1 MFCVP
6 ALCAAEPFRRKALPI
21 ARLRDPF
28 DDARVALVGARGP
41 VTSQALGEYKM
52 LTKAPVLRIAA
63 PLVAAAGAAIALAQA
78 APPRPTSPE
87 LEALNPPVPADLVLS
102 DERRVPAEQKA
113 AAYEVRGWSAPKT
126 SWGHP
131 SLEGTWSTDDMRGI
145 PFDRPAAL
153 GMEEFLD
160 KPQFIE
166 RAKRQ
171 QAGSDHA
178 ANVQTFHRV
187 AYGSRVFGFSSLVVD
202 PPNGRTPA
210 LTDEGRARAAAAAGT
225 GSFGPGPFDT
235 FEDFSLYDR
244 CIARGLSAGM
254 TAVLYGNGIVIAQS
268 PDAVTITYEMV
279 HETRVIALDG
289 RPHLQNGVTQY
300 NGNSRGRWD
309 GDTLVVETS
318 GFTDKTSVGS
328 GAPNSTSLRT
338 TERIRRVDPQMI
350 EYRITIDDPATYTA
364 PFTVRAMWTV
374 QPGYEAYEYSCHEGN
389 FAVGGGLSGERA
401 YEREVEEA
409 RAKGL
414 PLPRRASMAE
424 IYGAPA
430 EGAEVFDVNQG
441 E

>member
-1 MFCVP
+1 MSIETTV
-6 ALCAAEPFRRKALPI
+6 I
-21 ARLRDPF
+21 RL
-28 DDARVALVGARGP
+28 A
-41 VTSQALGEYKM
+41 
-52 LTKAPVLRIAA
+52 VLF
-63 PLVAAAGAAIALAQA
+63 VAAAGPTSAFAQA
-78 APPRPTSPE
+78 APPRASSPE
-87 LEALNPPVPADLVLS
+87 LEALNPPVPAGLILS
-102 DERRVPAEQKA
+102 EERRVPAEQRA
-113 AAYEVRGWSAPKT
+113 AAYVERRWAAPKT

-131 SLEGTWSTDDMRGI
+131 HLEGTWSTDDMRGI
-145 PFDRPAAL
+145 PFDRPEAL
-153 GMEEFLD
+153 GTQEFLGERE
-160 KPQFIE
+160 FVE

-171 QAGSDHA
+171 QAGSEHA

-210 LTDEGRARAAAAAGT
+210 LTADGRARAAAAAGS

-268 PDAVTITYEMV
+268 PDSVTITYEMV
-279 HETRVIALDG
+279 HETRVIPLDA
-289 RPHLQNGVTQY
+289 RPHVADGITQY

-318 GFTDKTSVGS
+318 GFTDKTSLGA

-338 TERIRRVDPQMI
+338 TERIRRVDPEMI
-350 EYRITIDDPATYTA
+350 EYRITVDDPLTYTA
-364 PFTVRAMWTV
+364 PFTLRAMWTV
-374 QPGYEAYEYSCHEGN
+374 QPNYEVYEYSCHEGN

-401 YEREVEEA
+401 FEREVEEA

-424 IYGAPA
+424 IYGTPR
-430 EGAEVFDVNQG
+430 EGAEVFDINRG

>member
-1 MFCVP
+1 MFMSTRTAIKVT
-6 ALCAAEPFRRKALPI
+6 
-21 ARLRDPF
+21 
-28 DDARVALVGARGP
+28 VAF
-41 VTSQALGEYKM
+41 
-52 LTKAPVLRIAA
+52 
-63 PLVAAAGAAIALAQA
+63 VAAGQSMLALAQA
-78 APPRPTSPE
+78 PVRATTPE

-102 DERRVPAEQKA
+102 EERRVPAEKNA
-113 AAYEVRGWSAPKT
+113 AAYVDRSWTAPKT

-131 SLEGTWSTDDMRGI
+131 SLQGTWSTDDMRGI
-145 PFDRPAAL
+145 PVDRPETL
-153 GMEEFLD
+153 GTQESLSDEQFL
-160 KPQFIE
+160 E

-210 LTDEGRARAAAAAGT
+210 LTDDGRARAAAAAGN
-225 GSFGPGPFDT
+225 GSFGPGPFDA

-244 CIARGLSAGM
+244 CIARGMNAGM
-254 TAVLYGNGIVIAQS
+254 GAVLYGNGIVIAQS
-268 PDAVTITYEMV
+268 PDSVTITYEMV
-279 HETRVIALDG
+279 HETRVIALDSRAPLAEG
-289 RPHLQNGVTQY
+289 IVQY

-328 GAPNSTSLRT
+328 GAPNSTRLRT

-350 EYRITIDDPATYTA
+350 EYRITVDDPLTYTA
-364 PFTVRAMWTV
+364 PFTLRAMWTV
-374 QPGYEAYEYSCHEGN
+374 QPGYDVYEYSCHEGN

-401 YEREVEEA
+401 FEREVEEA

-424 IYGAPA
+424 IYGTPR
-430 EGAEVFDVNQG
+430 EGAEVFDINRG